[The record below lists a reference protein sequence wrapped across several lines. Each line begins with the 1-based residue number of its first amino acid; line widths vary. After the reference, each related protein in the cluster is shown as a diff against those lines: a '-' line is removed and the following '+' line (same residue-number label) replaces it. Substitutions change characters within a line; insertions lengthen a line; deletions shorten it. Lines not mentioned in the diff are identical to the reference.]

1 MRYVIGILVFLVAVF
16 LPIIVLGGQVVDFI
30 NLPVTVFLLFVIVA
44 IVIMKGGFK
53 TLIAAINALLSKKYN
68 ISAAEKEKAIRLLR
82 LIAKSVIYASIL
94 FTMICLVNIL
104 MNLDFQHESA
114 INALGINIAATLIFI
129 FQALFIN
136 MVFINPAID
145 ILESRHNAEVK
156 TMISEKQVMDKLLE
170 LCYKQGISPEEI
182 LDAGEI
188 SFRKKQ

>member
-16 LPIIVLGGQVVDFI
+16 LPIIVLGGQVADFI
-30 NLPVTVFLLFVIVA
+30 NLPVTFFLLFVIVA
-44 IVIMKGGFK
+44 IIIMKGGFK

-68 ISAAEKEKAIRLLR
+68 ISAAEKDKAIRLLR

-94 FTMICLVNIL
+94 FTMICFVNIL
-104 MNLDFQHESA
+104 MGLDFQHEGA

-136 MVFINPAID
+136 LAFINPAID
-145 ILESRHNAEVK
+145 ILETRHNAEVK

-170 LCYKQGISPEEI
+170 LCYKQGVSPEEI
-182 LDAGEI
+182 LEAGEI
-188 SFRKKQ
+188 SFSKKQ